1 MATPYNLRSR
11 KRDGQ
16 LQQAS
21 LQSSQVR
28 RKPSKVVQGAES
40 ELESNPDNVKLG
52 STWAPGSSSCLLRTK
67 KKRDVAQKCLKWE
80 EDELEKEEEEDH
92 SNTALE
98 RGEGV
103 GGGGGSDG
111 GSDSEGPEDVP
122 LTTAKQTAMK
132 RLHQQAA
139 ETHRSVQGQRD

>member
-67 KKRDVAQKCLKWE
+67 KRDVTQKCLKWE

-98 RGEGV
+98 RGGGV
-103 GGGGGSDG
+103 GGGGGGSDG